1 MSPHIR
7 ENWKGIQR
15 MAHALGEI
23 LLLNAH
29 ADLEHPLLQE
39 TSMETEQKLNPNPV
53 TEVFVQYFC
62 CGRK

>member
-1 MSPHIR
+1 MSQYVR
-7 ENWKGIQR
+7 ENWKGVQLL
-15 MAHALGEI
+15 AHALGEI

-39 TSMETEQKLNPNPV
+39 TSMKIEQNLNPNPV
-53 TEVFVQYFC
+53 TEVFVQQFC